1 VEALTRH
8 EIALQ
13 HNVMPWTHAVA
24 AKAAVQAR
32 VPAVWFQHNRPHIR
46 KIIDWYAS
54 LSPAALILANSKF
67 TARLQQR
74 MNPRRIQI
82 EVLYPPAEPAARR
95 STDHSIIRS
104 TLGAGP
110 ADILAVLPG
119 RLQRWKGHDVALR
132 ALAGA
137 VKSVPSLRLA
147 IVGDTLF
154 GQEPEYRGELV
165 RLTRDLGIGDHV
177 CFAGFH
183 KAMDDVYLAADLV
196 IHTSREAEPFGLV
209 VAEALANSR
218 PVIATGA
225 GAIPEQIVHE
235 QTGLLVPP
243 DDVAALT
250 RAVIRIGTDSNL
262 RERLGLAAG
271 QRGIVRAADAAR
283 RLERLYSTVLES

>member
-1 VEALTRH
+1 
-8 EIALQ
+8 
-13 HNVMPWTHAVA
+13 M
-24 AKAAVQAR
+24 
-32 VPAVWFQHNRPHIR
+32 
-46 KIIDWYAS
+46 
-54 LSPAALILANSKF
+54 
-67 TARLQQR
+67 
-74 MNPRRIQI
+74 
-82 EVLYPPAEPAARR
+82 
-95 STDHSIIRS
+95 DHSIIRS